1 MKLIIEKETLVN
13 NLENVSRALSTR
25 NIIPVLNGIKFK
37 VTKEGLYLTASDNDI
52 SIEIFVDKVDIKSIE
67 EEGELVISG
76 GSKLL
81 EILRKLPNNDMTI
94 ESYEENMIFFKTP
107 NFEYKSNC
115 YPKEEYPDINFEES
129 DKYAVVNSNKV
140 REMISKT
147 SFACSLQ
154 ESRPL
159 FTGINVKLTNNNLE
173 FVATDSYRLS
183 KMQIEIDNK
192 EENDFNIVIPARNI
206 NELLKVLNKE
216 DNVYI
221 HIFSNKVL
229 FKYNNIKFQSS
240 LINGGT
246 YPNTDNSIPKSFES
260 TIKVNI
266 KEFFNVVDRASLVS
280 QFKDKNIIEME
291 IVNDKL
297 TIRASSVDV
306 GKIEESIIV
315 DNVSKS
321 NIKISYSA
329 KYMID
334 ALKIFNK
341 ENIFILLNG
350 DISPIILME
359 EDNDELTELISPM
372 KTF

>member
-1 MKLIIEKETLVN
+1 MKIIIEKETLVN

-37 VTKEGLYLTASDNDI
+37 VTKDGLYLTASDNDI

-94 ESYEENMIFFKTP
+94 ESYEENMIFFKTS

-115 YPKEEYPDINFEES
+115 YSKDEYPDINFEES

-192 EENDFNIVIPARNI
+192 DGNDFNIVIPARNI

-216 DNVYI
+216 DDVYI

-246 YPNTDNSIPKSFES
+246 YPNTDNSIPKAFES

-266 KEFFNVVDRASLVS
+266 KEFFNVVERASLVS

>member
-1 MKLIIEKETLVN
+1 MKIIIEKETLVN

-37 VTKEGLYLTASDNDI
+37 ITKEGLYLTASDNDI
-52 SIEIFVDKVDIKSIE
+52 SIEIFVDIVDIKSIE

-81 EILRKLPNNDMTI
+81 EILRKLPNNDITI
-94 ESYEENMIFFKTP
+94 ESYEENMIFFKTS

-159 FTGINVKLTNNNLE
+159 FTGINVKLTNSNLE

-183 KMQIEIDNK
+183 KMQIEINNK
-192 EENDFNIVIPARNI
+192 EGNDFNIVIPARNI

-216 DNVYI
+216 DDVYI

-246 YPNTDNSIPKSFES
+246 YPNTDNSIPKTFES

-266 KEFFNVVDRASLVS
+266 KEFFNVVERASLVS

-306 GKIEESIIV
+306 GKIEESIVV
-315 DNVSKS
+315 DNMSKS

-359 EDNDELTELISPM
+359 EGNKELTELISPM

>member
-1 MKLIIEKETLVN
+1 MKLIIEKEILVN

-25 NIIPVLNGIKFK
+25 NIIPVLNGIKFST
-37 VTKEGLYLTASDNDI
+37 TKNGLFLTASDNDI
-52 SIEIFVDKVDIKSIE
+52 SIEIFIDKKEIKSID

-81 EILRKLPNNDMTI
+81 EILRKLPNNDLII
-94 ESYEENMIFFKTP
+94 ESFEENMIYFKTN

-115 YPKEEYPDINFEES
+115 FPKDDFPNIKFEES
-129 DKYAVVNSNKV
+129 EKNICINSNKIK
-140 REMISKT
+140 EMINKT

-159 FTGINVKLTNNNLE
+159 LTGINIKLTGNIFE

-183 KMQIEIDNK
+183 KMQIELSTYNDN
-192 EENDFNIVIPARNI
+192 NFNIVIPARNI
-206 NELLKVLNKE
+206 NEFNKVLNKE
-216 DNVYI
+216 SDVSI
-221 HIFSNKVL
+221 HIFDHKVL
-229 FKYNNIKFQSS
+229 FIYDNIKFQST

-246 YPNTDNSIPKSFES
+246 YPNTDNSIPKEFNNK
-260 TIKVNI
+260 IKVNI
-266 KEFFNVVDRASLVS
+266 KDLFSVVERASLVS

-291 IVNDKL
+291 IIENKL
-297 TIRASSVDV
+297 TIRASSLDI
-306 GKIEESIIV
+306 GKIEESIEV
-315 DNVSKS
+315 DNLTNN

-334 ALKIFNK
+334 ALKVFSK
-341 ENIFILLNG
+341 DNILLLLNG
-350 DISPIILME
+350 DISPIIITE
-359 EDNDELTELISPM
+359 EDNKELTELISPM

>member
-94 ESYEENMIFFKTP
+94 ESYEENMIFFKTL

-216 DNVYI
+216 DDVYI

-266 KEFFNVVDRASLVS
+266 KEFFNVVERASLVS

>member
-216 DNVYI
+216 DDVYI

-266 KEFFNVVDRASLVS
+266 KEFFNVVERASLVS

>member
-266 KEFFNVVDRASLVS
+266 KEFFNVVERASLVS

>member
-192 EENDFNIVIPARNI
+192 EGNDFNIVIPARNI

-216 DNVYI
+216 DDVYI

-246 YPNTDNSIPKSFES
+246 YPNTDNSIPKTFES

-266 KEFFNVVDRASLVS
+266 KDFFNVVERASLVS

>member
-1 MKLIIEKETLVN
+1 MKLIIEKEVLVN

-25 NIIPVLNGIKFK
+25 NIIPVLNGIKFST
-37 VTKEGLYLTASDNDI
+37 TKDGLFLTASDNDI
-52 SIEIFVDKVDIKSIE
+52 SIEIFIDKKEIKSIE
-67 EEGELVISG
+67 EEGDLVISG

-81 EILRKLPNNDMTI
+81 EILRKLPNNDLII
-94 ESYEENMIFFKTP
+94 ESFEENMVYFKTD

-115 YPKEEYPDINFEES
+115 FPKDDFPNIKFEES
-129 DKYAVVNSNKV
+129 ENNICINSNKIK
-140 REMISKT
+140 EMINKT

-159 FTGINVKLTNNNLE
+159 LTGINIKLTGNIFE

-183 KMQIEIDNK
+183 KMQIELSSYNDN
-192 EENDFNIVIPARNI
+192 NFNIVIPARNI
-206 NELLKVLNKE
+206 NEFNKVINKE
-216 DNVYI
+216 KDVNI
-221 HIFSNKVL
+221 HIFDHKVL
-229 FKYNNIKFQSS
+229 FIYDNIKFQST

-246 YPNTDNSIPKSFES
+246 YPNTDNSIPKDFINK
-260 TIKVNI
+260 IKVNMKDLFSI
-266 KEFFNVVDRASLVS
+266 VERASLVS

-291 IVNDKL
+291 IIGNKL
-297 TIRASSVDV
+297 TIRASSLDI
-306 GKIEESIIV
+306 GKIEESILV
-315 DNVSKS
+315 DNITNN

-341 ENIFILLNG
+341 DNIYLLLNG

-359 EDNDELTELISPM
+359 EDNKELTELISPM

>member
-94 ESYEENMIFFKTP
+94 ESYEENMIFFKTL

-216 DNVYI
+216 DDVYI

-246 YPNTDNSIPKSFES
+246 YPNTDNSIPKTFES

-266 KEFFNVVDRASLVS
+266 KEFFNVVERASLVS

>member
-1 MKLIIEKETLVN
+1 MKIIIEKETLVN

-37 VTKEGLYLTASDNDI
+37 VAKEGLYLTASDNDI
-52 SIEIFVDKVDIKSIE
+52 SIEIFVDKADIKSIE

-81 EILRKLPNNDMTI
+81 EILRKLPNNNITI
-94 ESYEENMIFFKTP
+94 ESYGENMIFFKTV

-115 YPKEEYPDINFEES
+115 YPKEDYPNIDFEES
-129 DKYAVVNSNKV
+129 DKFAVVNSNKV
-140 REMISKT
+140 KEMISKT

-159 FTGINVKLTNNNLE
+159 FTGINIKLTGNNLE

-206 NELLKVLNKE
+206 NELLKVINKE
-216 DNVYI
+216 DDVYI

-229 FKYNNIKFQSS
+229 FKYNNLKFQSS

-246 YPNTDNSIPKSFES
+246 FPNTDNSIPKTFEN

-266 KEFFNVVDRASLVS
+266 KEFFNVVERASLVS
-280 QFKDKNIIEME
+280 QFKDKNIIETE

-297 TIRASSVDV
+297 TVRASSVDV

-315 DNVSKS
+315 DNVSKN

-341 ENIFILLNG
+341 ENILILLNG

-359 EDNDELTELISPM
+359 EGNKELTELISPM

>member
-81 EILRKLPNNDMTI
+81 EILRKLSNNDMTI
-94 ESYEENMIFFKTP
+94 ESYEENMIFFKTL

-216 DNVYI
+216 DDVYI

-266 KEFFNVVDRASLVS
+266 KEFFNVVERASLVS

>member
-37 VTKEGLYLTASDNDI
+37 VTKEGLYLTSSDNDI

-266 KEFFNVVDRASLVS
+266 KEFFNVVERASLVS